1 MSVASSPEPAP
12 AETVTAP
19 STPEHRCAGLVG
31 AGLAEASRTHA
42 PEIPSAAATD
52 VSVLSPEMAHDAG
65 TLICDI
71 EELVEIT
78 VPSEL
83 GIAAAFADTSSLSAA
98 LTEMSSFAAAFAQ
111 QNAAMDSLISSVA
124 EAALPL
130 WSPPTLPSSVIQ
142 AAQAVQ
148 ALKSSMYISVPKLP
162 DLTAGFVLPTVI
174 PSVLMDFMKPAQEMA
189 ASIWTASA
197 AGLAIQQSL
206 TVFGEMPRFTFLP
219 DLTLVVNEMASL
231 HNYAGLNA
239 IQSVIKESLAHTEW
253 VRHALGSVTSRI
265 AEFVSV
271 AGGYLLVAEAKAAY
285 RAYERGDARP
295 LKEFISKQL
304 RFLDRLDDRCQ
315 ALALALLTEDWKQS
329 IDVSDEKAV
338 RRALARAVREGNDL
352 EGDHHARKRRIGYH
366 QDRDLDLWVPG
377 PEDLVINQVLPWHE
391 TFEDR
396 RVRYTVKKLRPEEW
410 EIARAWA
417 ENPPIRWSQAPE
429 LVGAEAPAGER
440 VRRKVRRLGTEAGR
454 REQLL
459 REEA

>member
-1 MSVASSPEPAP
+1 M
-12 AETVTAP
+12 
-19 STPEHRCAGLVG
+19 
-31 AGLAEASRTHA
+31 LA
-42 PEIPSAAATD
+42 
-52 VSVLSPEMAHDAG
+52 LEMAHDAEP
-65 TLICDI
+65 LIQDAEGLAAI
-71 EELVEIT
+71 A
-78 VPSEL
+78 VPSGL
-83 GIAAAFADTSSLSAA
+83 GIAAVFADTSSLAVPLPGLSSLAA
-98 LTEMSSFAAAFAQ
+98 VLADTSSLAAAITQ
-111 QNAAMDSLISSVA
+111 QNAAMNSLISSVA

-130 WSPPTLPSSVIQ
+130 WSPPPLPSSVIQ

-148 ALKSSMYISVPKLP
+148 AVKSSMYILVPKLQ
-162 DLTAGFVLPTVI
+162 DLTAGLVLPTLST
-174 PSVLMDFMKPAQEMA
+174 SVVADLMKPVQEMA
-189 ASIWTASA
+189 ASMRASSSA
-197 AGLAIQQSL
+197 WPAIQSSHAVL
-206 TVFGEMPRFTFLP
+206 GEMPRFTFPSVLASA
-219 DLTLVVNEMASL
+219 VNEMASL
-231 HNYAGLNA
+231 HNYAGMDA
-239 IQSVIKESLAHTEW
+239 IQSMIKESLAHTEW

-329 IDVSDEKAV
+329 IDVSDAKAV
-338 RRALARAVREGNDL
+338 RRALTRAAREGNDL
-352 EGDHHARKRRIGYH
+352 EGDHQAGKRRIGYH

-396 RVRYTVKKLRPEEW
+396 RVRYTVGKLRPDER

-417 ENPPIRWSQAPE
+417 ENPPIRWNQAPE
-429 LVGAEAPAGER
+429 LVGADAPAGER

-454 REQLL
+454 RELL
-459 REEA
+459 LQEEA